1 MSIKD
6 NKPDLFEL
14 PSSSTDV
21 DDFYSSSE
29 DEDITKEETWL
40 ASLQRSNIEVNWP

>member
-1 MSIKD
+1 MVLKD

-14 PSSSTDV
+14 PSSSTDA
-21 DDFYSSSE
+21 DDLYSSSD

-40 ASLQRSNIEVNWP
+40 ASLRRSNIQVNWS

>member
-14 PSSSTDV
+14 PSSSTDA
-21 DDFYSSSE
+21 DDLYSSSE
-29 DEDITKEETWL
+29 DEDMTKEENWL
-40 ASLQRSNIEVNWP
+40 ASLRRSNIQVDWP

>member
-40 ASLQRSNIEVNWP
+40 VSLRRSNIEVNWP